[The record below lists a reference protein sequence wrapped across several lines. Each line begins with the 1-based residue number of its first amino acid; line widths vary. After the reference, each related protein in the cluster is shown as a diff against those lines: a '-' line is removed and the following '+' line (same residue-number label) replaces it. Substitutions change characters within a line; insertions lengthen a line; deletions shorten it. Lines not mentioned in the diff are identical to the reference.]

1 MRHLNATAIIRRLA
15 THTNLVGTHRAAA
28 SLAGG
33 IAVPGATTTFTIDY
47 AVVAPTPGKELQRLP
62 ELRRAQESKT
72 IYTAGAVLVG
82 SQAGTSEADL
92 VTIDGAVYEV
102 SLASEWNAAAGYY
115 SAIVTRANLP
125 G

>member
-28 SLAGG
+28 SLSGG
-33 IAVPGATTTFTIDY
+33 IAVPGTETLFTIDF

-62 ELRRAQESKT
+62 ELRREQESKT

-82 SQAGTSEADL
+82 AQAGVSEADL
-92 VTIDGAVYEV
+92 ITIDGAMYECSV
-102 SLASEWNAAAGYY
+102 ASEWNAAAGYY
-115 SAIVTRANLP
+115 AAILTRANLP
-125 G
+125 